1 MALADITIPP
11 EPRPGCPH
19 QEAGK
24 CFQLG
29 LGFTHA
35 RPQWRPH
42 GFRPC
47 GQSPSNMFPSA
58 QFKSAIACPT
68 VTVLPNAHIAVHIQV
83 SKWRAWQADGT
94 CMIDVPTLAEVST
107 QPCKAEKDP
116 LPWMLHVQSTWYKE
130 RSAGRGMGTHMAHN
144 PHRRA
149 EVFGALL
156 KIASGPWPVNVA
168 FVLGCQASSPPSV
181 PVYPGGMFP
190 RWYHNHVAAIE
201 KMFWA
206 HNNLVY
212 NLTIFRWT
220 RCPTAGSGAGK
231 HPDTAP

>member
-1 MALADITIPP
+1 MFPAWSRIHACYAPVAPAWFPTLWTITIEHVPIGP
-11 EPRPGCPH
+11 VQIGDRVPH
-19 QEAGK
+19 SHS
-24 CFQLG
+24 
-29 LGFTHA
+29 T
-35 RPQWRPH
+35 
-42 GFRPC
+42 
-47 GQSPSNMFPSA
+47 
-58 QFKSAIACPT
+58 
-68 VTVLPNAHIAVHIQV
+68 AHIAVHIQV

-116 LPWMLHVQSTWYKE
+116 LPCMLHVQSTWYQE

-220 RCPTAGSGAGK
+220 RCPTTGSGAGK